1 MKKMKNQKGT
11 ERDGFSV
18 VLCYFLRA
26 NTHTHT
32 EIYYMHLAAFLCT
45 GVSRGSQPMV
55 VV

>member
-11 ERDGFSV
+11 ERDGLSV

-26 NTHTHT
+26 NIYIYYI
-32 EIYYMHLAAFLCT
+32 IYYMYLASFLCT
-45 GVSRGSQPMV
+45 GVSRGSQPTV